1 MPTSCAERIDGSAT
15 LTTIMSLAVRNAL
28 SGAGALSLGLL
39 CAILA
44 TGRPSG
50 AAPG

>member
-1 MPTSCAERIDGSAT
+1 MPTSCAVRIDGSAT
-15 LTTIMSLAVRNAL
+15 FTTGHELRCPKRL
-28 SGAGALSLGLL
+28 SGADALSLGLL

-44 TGRPSG
+44 AGRPSG

>member
-1 MPTSCAERIDGSAT
+1 MPAGCAVRIDGSAT
-15 LTTIMSLAVRNAL
+15 FTTAVSLAVRNAL
-28 SGAGALSLGLL
+28 SGAGALSLGPL

-44 TGRPSG
+44 AGRPSG